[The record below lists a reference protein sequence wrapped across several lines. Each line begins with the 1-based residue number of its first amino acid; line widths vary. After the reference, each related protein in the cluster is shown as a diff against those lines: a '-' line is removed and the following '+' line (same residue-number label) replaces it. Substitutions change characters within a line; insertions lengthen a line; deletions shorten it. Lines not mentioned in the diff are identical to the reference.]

1 MPKPEFDHEGKGNI
15 PIPIGNET
23 IIFQG
28 KMIEI
33 VNQQMRIGLNEVTFE
48 RARRSPGI
56 RLLITSQTG
65 KMLLTKEYRSEIEGW
80 DYRLP
85 GGKVFDS
92 LQEYNEALKNNE
104 DMIVKS
110 RYAAQKEAREEVGI
124 ETEDVSHFYTSKC
137 GGTVEWDL
145 HYFAVKVL
153 SEQLG
158 EQKLEA
164 GENIEVGWYTSG
176 EAMDLALS
184 ENMSEDRSA
193 AVLMRYITRNIQ
205 KGGT

>member
-1 MPKPEFDHEGKGNI
+1 MPKPEFDHEVRGGI
-15 PIPIGNET
+15 PIPIGDET
-23 IIFQG
+23 IVYQG
-28 KMIEI
+28 KMIAI
-33 VNQQMRIGLNEVTFE
+33 VNQQMRIGSNEVTFE
-48 RARRSPGI
+48 RARRSPGT

-65 KMLLTKEYRSEIEGW
+65 KVLLTREYRSEIEGW

-104 DMIVKS
+104 DMLLKS

-124 ETEDVSHFYTSKC
+124 EAKDVSHFYTSRC
-137 GGTVEWDL
+137 GGTIEWDL
-145 HYFAVKVL
+145 HYFAIKVL

-164 GENIEVGWYTSG
+164 GENIEVGWYTPE
-176 EAMDLALS
+176 EATDLALS
-184 ENMSEDRSA
+184 KNMSEDRSA
-193 AVLMRYITRNIQ
+193 AVLMRYILGA
-205 KGGT
+205 KS